1 MEIFFIVPN
10 NHMSFNIKFP
20 QLYNYGI
27 IGKNKNENIYAI
39 YIHIL
44 ADTLGSV
51 AVLISSFLVKYYKLY
66 SAICSGYSTFIRNI

>member
-27 IGKNKNENIYAI
+27 IGKNKN
-39 YIHIL
+39 
-44 ADTLGSV
+44 S
-51 AVLISSFLVKYYKLY
+51 ISSNYLK
-66 SAICSGYSTFIRNI
+66 ID